1 MSPARRKLSPAAR
14 TAAIAG
20 AGVVAMVGAA
30 YASVPL
36 YRAFCQAT
44 GFNGTVM
51 KAKSAPATV
60 LDRKLTVTF
69 DTNVMGVPFDFQPVE
84 RNQDIRIGATG
95 LAHFKVTNTSDHPI
109 TARASY
115 TVMPESAG
123 AYVRK
128 LQCFCFSDQTLQA
141 HQTVEFPMVYFVDP
155 GFATDRET
163 SEFHNVT
170 LSYTFFEVPKAKPK
184 GEAAATP
191 VKTEAEV
198 HARGLGGGGRAG
210 L

>member
-1 MSPARRKLSPAAR
+1 MPSARRKLSPAAR

-20 AGVVAMVGAA
+20 VGVLVMVGAA

-51 KAKSAPATV
+51 KAKSAPTTV

-115 TVMPESAG
+115 SVMPESAG
-123 AYVRK
+123 SYVRK

-141 HQTVEFPMVYFVDP
+141 HQTVEFPMVYFIDP

-170 LSYTFFEVPKAKPK
+170 LSYTFFQVPKGKSQ
-184 GEAAATP
+184 ATQ

-198 HARGLGGGGRAG
+198 HARGLGGEGRAG

>member
-1 MSPARRKLSPAAR
+1 MPSARRRLSPAAR

-20 AGVVAMVGAA
+20 AGVVVMVGAA

-51 KAKSAPATV
+51 KAKAAPTTV

-84 RNQDIRIGATG
+84 RNQEIRIGATG
-95 LAHFKVTNTSDHPI
+95 LAHFKVTNRSDHPI

-115 TVMPESAG
+115 SVMPESAG
-123 AYVRK
+123 SYVRK
-128 LQCFCFSDQTLQA
+128 LQCFCFSDQTLKA
-141 HQTVEFPMVYFVDP
+141 HQTVEFPMVYFIDP

-170 LSYTFFEVPKAKPK
+170 LSYTFFQVPKAKPQ
-184 GEAAATP
+184 ATR
-191 VKTEAEV
+191 VKAETEV
-198 HARGLGGGGRAG
+198 HARGLGGEGRAG

>member
-1 MSPARRKLSPAAR
+1 MPAASRKIAPKVR
-14 TAAIAG
+14 TALIA
-20 AGVVAMVGAA
+20 AFGVLVMVGAA
-30 YASVPL
+30 YAAVPL

-51 KAKSAPATV
+51 KAKSAPTTV

-69 DTNVMGVPFDFQPVE
+69 DTNVMGVPFSFEPVE
-84 RNQDIRIGATG
+84 RNQEIRIGATG
-95 LAHFKVTNTSDHPI
+95 LAHFRVTNNSDQPI

-115 TVMPESAG
+115 SVIPESAG

-128 LQCFCFSDQTLQA
+128 LQCFCFSDQTLQP
-141 HQTVEFPMVYFVDP
+141 HKTVVFPMVYFIDP

-170 LSYTFFEVPKAKPK
+170 LSYSFFQVPKAK
-184 GEAAATP
+184 AAGTAT
-191 VKTEAEV
+191 TAQ
-198 HARGLGGGGRAG
+198 ADDRSRGLGGKPRRA